1 MSLRTAFTLVTGN
14 TFVYFVQPVF
24 ADAAVASIFLG
35 SLLTA
40 RPVVARLAPDFYPMD
55 SAVAARPGV
64 RRLFHRLTLLWGVVV
79 IAKGSTTLILLE
91 TLSLVDFVLIKSIAI
106 IALTLFGVAATL
118 ALSVAVGRQEGLVGN
133 LA

>member
-35 SLLTA
+35 SLWTA

-55 SAVAARPGV
+55 TTVAARPGV
-64 RRLFHRLTLLWGVVV
+64 RRLFHRLTLLWGVVI
-79 IAKGSTTLILLE
+79 IAKGSATLILLE
-91 TLSLVDFVLIKSIAI
+91 TLSLVDFVLVKSVAV
-106 IALTLFGVAATL
+106 IALTLFGVLMTL
-118 ALSVAVGRQEGLVGN
+118 ALSVIVGRREGLVGN